1 MSWPCHVHI
10 CAWISQASSVSSFFE
25 RMRDTLEHLS
35 DSARFAAGLGLIC
48 TVVVVI
54 FYTTLVIVWRRKQQ
68 HNNPHLEKQAEFLD
82 KCAKP

>member
-1 MSWPCHVHI
+1 
-10 CAWISQASSVSSFFE
+10 
-25 RMRDTLEHLS
+25 MRDTLEHLS

-82 KCAKP
+82 KCAESEPLNPNPP